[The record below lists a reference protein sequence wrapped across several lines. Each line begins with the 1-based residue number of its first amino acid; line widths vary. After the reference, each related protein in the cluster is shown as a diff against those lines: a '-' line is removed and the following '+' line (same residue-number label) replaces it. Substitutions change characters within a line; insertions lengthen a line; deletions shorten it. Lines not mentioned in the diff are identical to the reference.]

1 MWSIFQISQGF
12 EYLSSLIKFKHCKFK
27 QVIINRTNQDVITVK
42 VFVNENIIVETS
54 TIVESEEIDIEIK
67 VERKPNLSP
76 YTNTSSVV
84 KSTTN
89 SLNGHEFVETIHGVY
104 DEIEQWSKNLFKLP
118 SGNIAKMFIR
128 ELTSWLEYFNRD
140 SEYKFYALKVYM
152 IPSSLFQ
159 KPTHNS
165 KAKDHTKELE

>member
-1 MWSIFQISQGF
+1 M
-12 EYLSSLIKFKHCKFK
+12 
-27 QVIINRTNQDVITVK
+27 TVE

-67 VERKPNLSP
+67 GELKPNLPP

-104 DEIEQWSKNLFKLP
+104 DEIEQRSKNLFKLP
-118 SGNIAKMFIR
+118 SGNTAKMFIQ

-140 SEYKFYALKVYM
+140 SEYKFIALKVYM
-152 IPSSLFQ
+152 IPPSLFQ

>member
-1 MWSIFQISQGF
+1 M
-12 EYLSSLIKFKHCKFK
+12 
-27 QVIINRTNQDVITVK
+27 TVE

-54 TIVESEEIDIEIK
+54 TIIESEEIDIEIK
-67 VERKPNLSP
+67 GELKPNLPP

-104 DEIEQWSKNLFKLP
+104 DEIEQRSKNLFKLP
-118 SGNIAKMFIR
+118 SGNTAKMFIQ

-140 SEYKFYALKVYM
+140 SEYKFIALKVYM

-165 KAKDHTKELE
+165 KAKDHTKKLGERLSI